1 MLRLKELR
9 IKAGYTQAE
18 TAQLLGISQPAYANY
33 ERGARQADYD
43 TLSKLAEIFNSSVDY
58 LLGRN
63 AVYSF
68 PSEDITYMEVI
79 GSVKAGFD
87 GLACEE
93 HTGDMTP
100 IPTEFLGGG
109 SKDDYFLLRISGNS
123 MYPKMLDGDLVLVQR
138 ETSVDSGAVAVVLYG
153 SEEATVKTVRYE
165 NGGDWLDL
173 VPANPEYE
181 TKRLKGAEL
190 DDCRI
195 LGQVVKLIRNL

>member
-1 MLRLKELR
+1 MIRLKELR

-79 GSVKAGFD
+79 GSVKRALT
-87 GLACEE
+87 GL
-93 HTGDMTP
+93 P
-100 IPTEFLGGG
+100 
-109 SKDDYFLLRISGNS
+109 
-123 MYPKMLDGDLVLVQR
+123 
-138 ETSVDSGAVAVVLYG
+138 
-153 SEEATVKTVRYE
+153 VRS
-165 NGGDWLDL
+165 
-173 VPANPEYE
+173 
-181 TKRLKGAEL
+181 
-190 DDCRI
+190 
-195 LGQVVKLIRNL
+195 IRGI